1 MLDEFF
7 SDTMKET
14 ITETLNDLGEKLSTA
29 VITLLVGIILTK
41 GADAAHNWLKNKH
54 NIDIDKSVFEDA
66 LKSANRKA

>member
-14 ITETLNDLGEKLSTA
+14 ITETLNDLGEKVSTA

-66 LKSANRKA
+66 LKSANRKP